1 MRHWKAWLL
10 LALVLWVGWSFWSN
24 RPIARAAGIIAP
36 DDPVQVDFD
45 APQAPITL
53 EDATLHPLARFLL
66 TARVLS
72 REDYR
77 FDAEAALSPTDLALG
92 WGRMSDSAVLHD
104 IDVGQSGR
112 FYHWQVK
119 SFPIP
124 RQEIESH
131 SANMHL
137 VPANAQV
144 AHALKRVRA
153 GDVVTLDGLLVEA
166 DKPGGWRWRS
176 SMTRTDT
183 GAGACELVYVKD
195 LRIEP
200 RLKPERR

>member
-53 EDATLHPLARFLL
+53 EDATLHPLARFSL

-195 LRIEP
+195 LRIES

>member
-1 MRHWKAWLL
+1 
-10 LALVLWVGWSFWSN
+10 
-24 RPIARAAGIIAP
+24 
-36 DDPVQVDFD
+36 
-45 APQAPITL
+45 
-53 EDATLHPLARFLL
+53 
-66 TARVLS
+66 
-72 REDYR
+72 
-77 FDAEAALSPTDLALG
+77 
-92 WGRMSDSAVLHD
+92 MSDSAVSHD

-124 RQEIESH
+124 RQELESH
-131 SANMHL
+131 SANMHM

>member
-1 MRHWKAWLL
+1 MRHWKGWLL
-10 LALVLWVGWSFWSN
+10 LALVLWVGWPFWSN

-53 EDATLHPLARFLL
+53 EDATLHPLARFSL

>member
-10 LALVLWVGWSFWSN
+10 LALLLWAAWSFWSN
-24 RPIARAAGIIAP
+24 RPVARAAGIIAP

-53 EDATLHPLARFLL
+53 EDATLHPLARFSL

-92 WGRMSDSAVLHD
+92 WGRMSDSVVLHD
-104 IDVGQSGR
+104 IDIGQSAR
-112 FYHWQVK
+112 FYHWQVR

-131 SANMHL
+131 SANMHMI
-137 VPANAQV
+137 PANAQV
-144 AHALKRVRA
+144 AHALKRVRN

-183 GAGACELVYVKD
+183 GAGACELVYVKNF
-195 LRIEP
+195 RIEP
-200 RLKPERR
+200 RLKPARR